1 MHEDFFIIFTGVM
14 KTILTFIFL
23 GLLHTN
29 LFATTDKDTSFTING
44 NMVGFDDGTQVKL
57 EDQNTGA
64 QLATAKFLKGK
75 FTLKGK
81 LVEPTLCWLK
91 ITGDEDQYIYVENK
105 SIEVTGIKPIATNY
119 KVTGSQSNND
129 FKDFQKTFNPLMV
142 RLQMIV
148 PVINSIAYGPQRDS
162 MMLIFDRIQDSIQ
175 KNIDIYIDKHLSS
188 YVSPFVLFVTTRFYE
203 DPVLLEQRFLRLD
216 SAVKAIPTSISL
228 RNYINYNK
236 VGAVGTNAIDFTQPD
251 TLGMQ
256 VALSS
261 FKGKYVLVDFWAS
274 WCGPCRM
281 ENPNVVASYNKFKE
295 KNFTVLGVSLDRPGR
310 KEDWISAIHHDNLTW
325 THVSDLQFWNNA
337 AAKLYRVQGIPFNI
351 LVDPQGKIIGRNLRG
366 SDLNTKLCELLGCN

>member
-1 MHEDFFIIFTGVM
+1 M
-14 KTILTFIFL
+14 KTILTLIFIGF
-23 GLLHTN
+23 LHTH

-44 NMVGFDDGTQVKL
+44 NMVGFGDGTEVKL
-57 EDQNTGA
+57 EDQNTGS

-81 LVEPTLCWLK
+81 LAEPTLCWLK

-105 SIEVTGIKPIATNY
+105 TISVTGIKPIRTNY
-119 KVTGSQSNND
+119 KVTGSQSHND
-129 FKDFQKTFNPLMV
+129 FMDFQKEFNPLMI
-142 RLQMIV
+142 RLQTIV
-148 PVINSIAYGPQRDS
+148 PVINSTSYGPQRDS

-175 KNIDIYIDKHLSS
+175 KNIDVYINQHLSS
-188 YVSPFVLFVTTRFYE
+188 YVSPFVLFVTTQFYE

-216 SAVKAIPTSISL
+216 SAVRALPISTSL
-228 RNYINYNK
+228 RNYIDYNK
-236 VGAVGTNAIDFTQPD
+236 VGAVGTNALDFTQPD

-256 VALSS
+256 VSLSS

-281 ENPNVVASYNKFKE
+281 ENPNVVASYNKFKA
-295 KNFTVLGVSLDRPGR
+295 KNFTVLGVSLDRPGQ
-310 KEDWISAIHHDNLTW
+310 KENWLGAIHHDNLTW

-337 AAKLYRVQGIPFNI
+337 AAKLYRVSGIPFNI

-366 SDLNTKLCELLGCN
+366 PDLDTKLCQVLGCN